1 MKRKKIA
8 ETHIP
13 LHAIGTGN
21 YYSDSSWSMLDENQL
36 DTLESNHTH
45 FLLLDDGSQGERM
58 IDGKMDLYYINDE
71 PRSIFVNEL
80 ITLTQCCAVTIIIE
94 GGLDSISVI
103 VNDLKAK
110 PKRPVVII
118 HGSGRLANAIG
129 NLLEVTGNQITVGY
143 TN

>member
-1 MKRKKIA
+1 M
-8 ETHIP
+8 
-13 LHAIGTGN
+13 AIGTGD
-21 YYSDSSWSMLDENQL
+21 YYSDSSLFMLDDNQP

-45 FLLLDDGSQGERM
+45 FLLLDDGSQGAHKIE
-58 IDGKMDLYYINDE
+58 GKTHRYYIPDE
-71 PRSIFVNEL
+71 PRSIFVEEL

-103 VNDLKAK
+103 ANDLHVK

-129 NLLEVTGNQITVGY
+129 NLLELTRDQITVRY
-143 TN
+143 KN